1 MKSLLLS
8 SLAALLLLSMQSC
21 SKDNSEKQP
30 SNTSEAKAAND
41 NNSFGLYKGVIV
53 GSTGIIKLVINN
65 GDNLVK
71 AYITID
77 GSTKDTLTSTYPFTS
92 SQAITNAT
100 FTGRISTM
108 TFSVSANGTNPNI
121 VSITIQGHSNVTG
134 VLVKETSTQV
144 AKCYEGT
151 YTGKTSTGAQSSG
164 TFNCVIL
171 ANSIIGIAR
180 ESQSGYTDVVNGT
193 ANNGSISAQGTVS
206 TGATFTGTI
215 AGAQCSGTWVN
226 GVYSGTWSGTQTL

>member
-1 MKSLLLS
+1 MKRLLS
-8 SLAALLLLSMQSC
+8 LFIIAALIVFLQSC
-21 SKDNSEKQP
+21 SKDNSDKQS
-30 SNTSEAKAAND
+30 SNTSEAKAVND
-41 NNSFGLYKGVIV
+41 NNNFGVYKGVIV

-77 GSTKDTLTSTYPFTS
+77 GSTKDTLTSTNPFTTG
-92 SQAITNAT
+92 QAITNAT

-108 TFSVSANGTNPNI
+108 TFSVNANGTNPNI

-134 VLVKETSTQV
+134 VLVKETSTKIVQ
-144 AKCYEGT
+144 CYEGT
-151 YTGKTSTGAQSSG
+151 YTGKTSTGTQTNG

-193 ANNGSISAQGTVS
+193 TVNGSISANGTVS
-206 TGATFTGTI
+206 TGATFSGTFTNNN
-215 AGAQCSGTWVN
+215 CSGTWVN
-226 GVYSGTWSGTQTL
+226 GSFTGTWSGTRTL